1 MPAPPLR
8 VLPPPV
14 DLASTLERL
23 HPVVTAWCRRLG
35 GPGVDA
41 QDAAQEVIIITAR
54 RAAELH
60 DLGALEPWAFA
71 VTRNVLRRHRRRQWW
86 RRWVGAVDEG
96 LPAPG
101 AGPEDHVGDRRLAGL
116 VDRVLDRLPLEQ
128 REVLV
133 LCLAEGRSDSEVA
146 ALTGW
151 MREPPDALA
160 RALPEALQA
169 DLQRGGRRARR
180 LLEGLLALAR
190 DTTVLADVAAFPGVS
205 DDELRALS
213 CPVLA
218 VYGTR
223 SACWPEAARLRR
235 VLPAAQVVQ
244 LEGGHYLP
252 VEATG
257 ELGAVLRRWL
267 HA

>member
-41 QDAAQEVIIITAR
+41 QDAAQEVLIITAR

-146 ALTGW
+146 ALTGAPAPTV
-151 MREPPDALA
+151 RSRLRLA
-160 RALPEALQA
+160 RA
-169 DLQRGGRRARR
+169 RFRR
-180 LLEGLLALAR
+180 E
-190 DTTVLADVAAFPGVS
+190 
-205 DDELRALS
+205 
-213 CPVLA
+213 
-218 VYGTR
+218 
-223 SACWPEAARLRR
+223 
-235 VLPAAQVVQ
+235 
-244 LEGGHYLP
+244 
-252 VEATG
+252 VEADPS
-257 ELGAVLRRWL
+257 LASLRPF
-267 HA
+267 AMEVPDGGGG